1 MKLSTKI
8 SRILLKE
15 QIITAASDYAYRFA
29 RGSSLD
35 IEDNFNTLSKTL
47 NKLLKIKWE
56 KD

>member
-29 RGSSLD
+29 KGSSSD

-47 NKLLKIKWE
+47 DKLLKIKWE
-56 KD
+56 KN